1 MKKNKRFQ
9 CVVAAVALFG
19 TLLMLNSVEAAGY
32 GKVIGKFVF
41 KGKVP
46 ERAILVKKGDPAARD
61 AKVCAAH
68 GVKSNELVIDK
79 KTRGIKNI
87 LIYIKKMKSDKIH
100 PKLAKSAKKVVDYD
114 QVGCS
119 FTPHILIVRTD
130 QKVRVLSGDNCFH
143 NFRSSPFRQ
152 NGVNFEVKPNDRKGT
167 LVKMKTTEISPT
179 SIRCDL
185 HPWTKGYWLVLNH
198 PYSAITKEDGSFV
211 IDLVPAGKQEFRV
224 WHEKKGYMNA
234 GKRTGFTTRVKNG
247 KTFDLGTIELTIDDL
262 K

>member
-1 MKKNKRFQ
+1 MKKNKQFQ

-19 TLLMLNSVEAAGY
+19 TLLMVNSIEAAGY

-41 KGKVP
+41 KGKIP
-46 ERAILVKKGDPAARD
+46 ERAILVKKGDPAAKD

-68 GVKSNELVIDK
+68 GVKSNALVIDK

-87 LIYIKKMKSDKIH
+87 LIYIKKMKANKIH
-100 PKLAKSAKKVVDYD
+100 PKLAKSAKKVIDFD

-130 QKVRVLSGDNCFH
+130 QTVRVLSGDNCTH
-143 NFRSSPFRQ
+143 NFHSLPLRQ
-152 NGVNFEVKPNDRKGT
+152 DGVNVKIAPNDRKGEP
-167 LVKMKTTEISPT
+167 VKMKVAESLPT
-179 SIRCDL
+179 MVECNI
-185 HPWTKGYWLVLNH
+185 HPWMKGYWMVLDH
-198 PYSAITKEDGSFV
+198 PYSAVTKEDGSFE
-211 IDLVPAGKQEFRV
+211 IDLVPAGKQKFRV
-224 WHEKKGYMNA
+224 WHEKKGYVNA
-234 GKRTGFTTRVKNG
+234 GKRTGFTARVKNG